1 MEWEKDPTGHPE
13 LKKYDWNEN
22 IILKISFTKI
32 SDSDESVMEHFTI
45 FDTSPIDC
53 ELSSEN
59 LFFQNIGIF
68 QYLKH

>member
-13 LKKYDWNEN
+13 LKKYDWDKN
-22 IILKISFTKI
+22 LVQKIGFTKI

-45 FDTSPIDC
+45 FDTSPIDY

-68 QYLKH
+68 Q